1 MEINKT
7 FVLKYTLGT
16 LFLLSISLFT
26 KGQDKTQLL
35 SNGQWIN
42 RLSKSH
48 PRLFLNSASLS
59 TLKQRVKTDLKTEFE
74 ALCKYVDG
82 LPAEAPVTLKTE
94 LFTNYGSNSKLK
106 PIKASL
112 QARNAFTYS
121 GGDEAVQAALAFLI
135 TRKPEY
141 LQKSKSYLKLANHIF
156 SWSADNEIWV
166 DLTGNTRINALT
178 AYDWLYNDLSETE
191 RKEILLPIL
200 NYIKLAQPSGGFK
213 FRRTLGNHKDGNYG
227 EGALEWFAGLA
238 AYGDGIDDVLA
249 EKMLRRGAGL
259 FVDMMDWRD
268 DISAGSGLLSTITPT
283 YSFINYPYTTF
294 NFLHTWQSAF
304 NEDITGRWTQML
316 DYGNWFDW
324 AAIKVTKN
332 NKMIFHGIGDVE
344 HRSNSM
350 FVDEM
355 YTHLAQTIHFYSK
368 KQPEKMKIC
377 YEIQSRL
384 TKEKRIIN
392 TQLFPFLPFLLSNFN
407 PEKLNTIK
415 ADPIIGTRYFYNKS
429 FGVLLM
435 RSGKTEHDTYA
446 SFRFGSKY
454 INHQHYDELS
464 FIIYKNNFLAL
475 DAGSRTETDHHHNF
489 APQSV
494 AHNTILIHEPKEEMP
509 HFWKAWS
516 YKPDG
521 KVYYNHGGQNNNTN
535 TKAIA
540 LQSTEDFI
548 YAAGDATKAY
558 SAIKSKEVTRQFVY
572 LKPDLFVIY
581 DRVAS
586 AKEDQT
592 KEFIIHFQNKPQ
604 QIDSKTWYAE
614 HDGHLFV
621 RTLLPEKANT
631 NVIGGP
637 GREFEASGR
646 NWELPGGSNW
656 DKEQK
661 LTGKWRIEVSP
672 PDPIQET
679 RFLHVLQAASAKPA
693 NMIDTRLIK
702 GINEDIVVLTDPAGT
717 KWELKFNRHNN
728 LSLKL
733 KQTLASGTIKFDGE
747 LKNSIEPQP

>member
-26 KGQDKTQLL
+26 VGQDKTQLL

-48 PRLFLNSASLS
+48 PRLFLNSASLT

-141 LQKSKSYLKLANHIF
+141 LQKSKSYLKLAKHIF

-200 NYIKLAQPSGGFK
+200 TYIKLAQPSGGFK

-344 HRSNSM
+344 HRNNSM

-355 YTHLAQTIHFYSK
+355 YTHLAQTIHFYSE

-377 YEIQSRL
+377 YELQSRL
-384 TKEKRIIN
+384 AKEKRIIN

-407 PEKLNTIK
+407 PEKLNEEK
-415 ADPIIGTRYFYNKS
+415 SAPILGNRYFYNKS

-454 INHQHYDELS
+454 ANHQHYDELS

-489 APQSV
+489 APQSI

-509 HFWKAWS
+509 YFWKAWS

-586 AKEDQT
+586 VKEDQI
-592 KEFIIHFQNKPQ
+592 KEFIIHFQNKPL

-614 HDGHLFV
+614 HEGHLFI

-672 PDPIQET
+672 PAPVHET
-679 RFLHVLQAASAKPA
+679 RFLHVLQTASAKPA
-693 NMIDTRLIK
+693 NIIDTRLIK
-702 GINEDIVVLTDPAGT
+702 GINEDIVVLTDPTGT

-733 KQTLASGTIKFDGE
+733 KQTLASGTIKFDRE